1 MFNKLISMTSLFH
14 VNLRGSVVPF
24 FLLLAFTM
32 GFFTSCSN
40 TSGTEDGD
48 ELPNILLLVAD
59 DLGYADLGCFGS
71 NIRTPNIDQLAAEGV
86 LFTRFHSAPSCAPT
100 RASLLS
106 GADNHMA
113 GVGSQ
118 FHRTG
123 DQWGYE
129 GYLTDRVVLLPQLL
143 GDHGYRT
150 YMTGKWHL
158 GGEKDQLAHARGFD
172 RSFILHQ
179 GAANHYNN
187 LGFVSSNAPSI
198 YSLDGKEVSWP
209 ENGYSTDVYTD
220 YLIRFIEE
228 DRERNQ
234 PFFAFAAY
242 TSPHWP
248 LQVDESYWKKYEGK
262 YDEGYE
268 VLRKQRL
275 QSLKDADI
283 ISEDRKLPPKLP
295 MVPDWDSLSPDQQRK
310 ESRKMELYA
319 GMVENLDYHVGRI
332 INYLKKIGEYRNTL
346 IVFLS
351 DNGAA
356 AENFYERGPFTEFLQ
371 ANYDNSYE
379 NMGSP
384 TSFVSYDHKWA
395 EAGSAP
401 FRYHKQYTYEGGI
414 RTPMII
420 RYPGNDKPGRKYR
433 GFVTLTDLA
442 PTFYDLAGIE
452 FPSEYKGNEIHP
464 LEGTSLMP
472 VLNGENGQV
481 HSAEEA
487 WIMEHNHHALV
498 RKGRWKLVNPQNGW
512 DEDDFELYDLEEDP
526 EESIDVKAQHPEIY
540 RELLGAWEEYRENYR
555 IQNFMESN

>member
-1 MFNKLISMTSLFH
+1 MTSLFH
-14 VNLRGSVVPF
+14 VNLRGSVVPLL
-24 FLLLAFTM
+24 LLLAFTM

-442 PTFYDLAGIE
+442 PTFYDLAGVE

-526 EESIDVKAQHPEIY
+526 EESIDVKARHPEIY

>member
-1 MFNKLISMTSLFH
+1 MASFFQINFH
-14 VNLRGSVVPF
+14 SPVSV
-24 FLLLAFTM
+24 LLALTFAALTS
-32 GFFTSCSN
+32 SCSDSSTGEN
-40 TSGTEDGD
+40 RHEQ
-48 ELPNILLLVAD
+48 PNILLLVAD

-71 NIRTPNIDQLAAEGV
+71 DIHTPNIDQLADEGV

-158 GGEKDQLAHARGFD
+158 GGEKDQLAHAKGFD

-187 LGFVSSNAPSI
+187 LGFVSPVNPSV
-198 YSLDGKEVSWP
+198 YSLDGKEVPWP
-209 ENGYSTDVYTD
+209 ENGYSTEVYTD
-220 YLIRFIEE
+220 YLIRFIDE

-248 LQVDESYWKKYEGK
+248 LQVDESYWKKYEGR

-275 QSLKDADI
+275 QSLKDASI
-283 ISEDRKLPPKLP
+283 ISQNRKLPPKLP
-295 MVPDWDSLSPDQQRK
+295 MVPAWDSLSADQQRK

-356 AENFYERGPFTEFLQ
+356 AENFYERGPFTKFLQ
-371 ANYDNSYE
+371 AHYDNSYE

-420 RYPGNDKPGRKYR
+420 RHPGNNEPGRKYR

-442 PTFYDLAGIE
+442 PTLYDLTGIE
-452 FPSEYKGNEIHP
+452 FPSEYQGNEIHP
-464 LEGTSLMP
+464 LEGTSIMP
-472 VLNGENGQV
+472 ILNGKNGQI

-498 RKGRWKLVNPQNGW
+498 RRGRWKLVNPQNGW
-512 DEDDFELYDLEEDP
+512 NEDNFELYDLVEDP
-526 EESIDVKAQHPEIY
+526 EESVDIRNQHPEIY
-540 RELLGAWEEYRENYR
+540 RELLGAWKEYRENYR
-555 IQNFMESN
+555 IRNFMESN